1 MTSPASDKSEA
12 LKFLSSLRTSTMR
25 SLNSMLSLFCAAVAL
40 LAMTSSAHAA
50 EEIPWS
56 TNIEASLQQ
65 ARASGKPVLMEFT
78 ASWCVYCKRMEKTT
92 FVDPQVVQTVQQNF
106 VAVRVDADQN
116 KAIVADLAIK
126 GLPAILIVSPDLQ
139 IIERISGFQTPEA
152 LVPKLQNVARRSATP
167 AQQPVMAANR
177 NPRSVPAQ
185 TVAQEQREELEFEA
199 ITHEEARPQRRSPLQ
214 PVSKPRTVTNEEAPS
229 TKETTTPAAD
239 ETNQFFEQLQAEQKQ
254 TPAKPV
260 ASRKPAAS
268 AKAASFK
275 GHCLVSAVEDRELV
289 QGSPRVEL
297 EYRGHVL
304 HFRTEDQKQQFLA
317 EPARYWPMLDGSC
330 AMTMLDEETKVEG
343 ELEYAATFRRR
354 IWLFSSE
361 EKMKEF
367 LLDPSDVV
375 EALAEEQSAE
385 Q

>member
-1 MTSPASDKSEA
+1 
-12 LKFLSSLRTSTMR
+12 MR

-40 LAMTSSAHAA
+40 LATTSSAHAA

-92 FVDPQVVQTVQQNF
+92 FVDPQVVQTVRQNF

-116 KAIVADLAIK
+116 KALVADLAIK

-152 LVPKLQNVARRSATP
+152 LVPKLQNVARRSSTP

-177 NPRSVPAQ
+177 NSRTVPAQ
-185 TVAQEQREELEFEA
+185 TVAQEQREELAFEP
-199 ITHEEARPQRRSPLQ
+199 ITHEEARPQRRNPMQ
-214 PVSKPRTVTNEEAPS
+214 PASKPRMVTNEAPA
-229 TKETTTPAAD
+229 TTETATPAAD

-254 TPAKPV
+254 APAKPV
-260 ASRKPAAS
+260 ASRKPAAG

-289 QGSPRVEL
+289 QGSPRIEL
-297 EYRGHVL
+297 EYRGHAL
-304 HFRTEDQKQQFLA
+304 HFRSEDHKQQFLA

-330 AMTMLDEETKVEG
+330 AMTMLDDGEKVEG

-375 EALAEEQSAE
+375 EALAEEQSGE